1 MDNQNTYVVFSHHVD
16 HINNLQAAKD
26 VAFNQFAV
34 DFNLCLDLEE
44 DIISAQEATED
55 YVTVTFNSP
64 IDAETMEKLCN
75 SIQSAY
81 HGECCEF
88 HKEIADQFNTDVTIV
103 YPSERIAAMYAKI
116 KRLADM
122 YVKEH

>member
-1 MDNQNTYVVFSHHVD
+1 MDNQNTYVVFASHID
-16 HINNLQAAKD
+16 HISNLKAAQD
-26 VAFNQFAV
+26 IAYNQYAV
-34 DFNLCLDLEE
+34 DFDLCLDFED
-44 DIISAQEATED
+44 DIIAAQASTED

-64 IDAETMEKLCN
+64 IDAKTMEELCN

-103 YPSERIAAMYAKI
+103 YPSERLAAMYAEI
-116 KRLADM
+116 N
-122 YVKEH
+122 